1 MNFVEEKYHAD
12 LMWQKDA
19 TLYDKQKPCKSEML
33 AIWNMKKKSD
43 QFNQGNQ
50 NFKVLPSQHLFGI
63 LESSRAP
70 VFPGAQLE
78 PWGVHGA
85 RAPGQ
90 FSPTVVQGAL
100 LVTGRCA
107 F

>member
-33 AIWNMKKKSD
+33 AIWNMKKKKSD

-50 NFKVLPSQHLFGI
+50 NFKVLPS
-63 LESSRAP
+63 
-70 VFPGAQLE
+70 
-78 PWGVHGA
+78 
-85 RAPGQ
+85 
-90 FSPTVVQGAL
+90 
-100 LVTGRCA
+100 
-107 F
+107 